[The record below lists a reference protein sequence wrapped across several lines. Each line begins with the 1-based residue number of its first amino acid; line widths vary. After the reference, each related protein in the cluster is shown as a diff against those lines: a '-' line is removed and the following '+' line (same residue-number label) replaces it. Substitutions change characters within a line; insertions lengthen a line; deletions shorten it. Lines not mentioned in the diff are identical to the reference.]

1 MKVTLNFTVNVCV
14 DDDNRKYEI
23 NSDNEKIAQL
33 LNLLADLGVS
43 NLQKQSCKNITVKEL
58 LDLYASAKMLK
69 NNSVLSIYLAFKQL
83 IRHDNYLNM
92 DISELSPSMIIT
104 DCKSSSMN
112 TKHHYLAQMSAVLN
126 FAVKKGYLSVNFL
139 KNFREEYGI
148 YKKRISMRKAF
159 SCENWILID
168 DAVSVLKPFFSA
180 IHDCFFRYLHYSSI
194 SLYYLMLL
202 HMILGTRVSE
212 TLRVVRNFTPEDGTA
227 HYIYIETKTCK
238 LGEKANFRVVLS
250 DLVIYLI
257 NAVKPIAELK
267 EGTNFWCSV
276 RKSLKSRGV
285 SSLSL
290 HGTRAILRTVVDLL
304 TETKS
309 ISYQAKEVYL
319 SHDVRGRVERSYQR
333 QDFFIE
339 RYKLQIEYAK
349 FLVGTCSEDD
359 ELYNIVI
366 NDGYIEKIIDNF
378 NAIN

>member
-23 NSDNEKIAQL
+23 NSDNEKIVQL

-104 DCKSSSMN
+104 DCNSSSMN

-168 DAVSVLKPFFSA
+168 DAVEIELESV
-180 IHDCFFRYLHYSSI
+180 
-194 SLYYLMLL
+194 
-202 HMILGTRVSE
+202 
-212 TLRVVRNFTPEDGTA
+212 
-227 HYIYIETKTCK
+227 
-238 LGEKANFRVVLS
+238 
-250 DLVIYLI
+250 
-257 NAVKPIAELK
+257 
-267 EGTNFWCSV
+267 
-276 RKSLKSRGV
+276 
-285 SSLSL
+285 
-290 HGTRAILRTVVDLL
+290 
-304 TETKS
+304 
-309 ISYQAKEVYL
+309 
-319 SHDVRGRVERSYQR
+319 
-333 QDFFIE
+333 
-339 RYKLQIEYAK
+339 
-349 FLVGTCSEDD
+349 
-359 ELYNIVI
+359 
-366 NDGYIEKIIDNF
+366 
-378 NAIN
+378 

>member
-23 NSDNEKIAQL
+23 NSDNEKIVQL

-104 DCKSSSMN
+104 DCNSSSMN

-168 DAVSVLKPFFSA
+168 DAVSVLKPFLVLFT
-180 IHDCFFRYLHYSSI
+180 IVF
-194 SLYYLMLL
+194 
-202 HMILGTRVSE
+202 LG
-212 TLRVVRNFTPEDGTA
+212 
-227 HYIYIETKTCK
+227 IYTIPALACTT
-238 LGEKANFRVVLS
+238 
-250 DLVIYLI
+250 
-257 NAVKPIAELK
+257 
-267 EGTNFWCSV
+267 
-276 RKSLKSRGV
+276 
-285 SSLSL
+285 
-290 HGTRAILRTVVDLL
+290 
-304 TETKS
+304 
-309 ISYQAKEVYL
+309 
-319 SHDVRGRVERSYQR
+319 
-333 QDFFIE
+333 
-339 RYKLQIEYAK
+339 
-349 FLVGTCSEDD
+349 
-359 ELYNIVI
+359 
-366 NDGYIEKIIDNF
+366 
-378 NAIN
+378 

>member
-23 NSDNEKIAQL
+23 NSDNEKIVQL

-104 DCKSSSMN
+104 DCNSSSMN

-202 HMILGTRVSE
+202 HMILGTRISD
-212 TLRVVRNFTPEDGTA
+212 TLVGVNEVCNYFKDKCSIVVWENEYFG
-227 HYIYIETKTCK
+227 K
-238 LGEKANFRVVLS
+238 
-250 DLVIYLI
+250 
-257 NAVKPIAELK
+257 
-267 EGTNFWCSV
+267 
-276 RKSLKSRGV
+276 
-285 SSLSL
+285 
-290 HGTRAILRTVVDLL
+290 
-304 TETKS
+304 
-309 ISYQAKEVYL
+309 
-319 SHDVRGRVERSYQR
+319 
-333 QDFFIE
+333 IE
-339 RYKLQIEYAK
+339 RNGKQFTDFPVYKNNADQITHVLKLEHLHEMFANDLK
-349 FLVGTCSEDD
+349 RMNEMHLTFDD
-359 ELYNIVI
+359 ANQSKDFTFMQKNRLNII
-366 NDGYIEKIIDNF
+366 KNKLFEQCNQLI
-378 NAIN
+378 

>member
-1 MKVTLNFTVNVCV
+1 MKITLNFSVNVCI
-14 DDDNRKYEI
+14 DDNRKYEI

-33 LNLLADLGVS
+33 LGLLADLGVS
-43 NLQKQSCKNITVKEL
+43 NLQKQSRKNITVKEL

-69 NNSVLSIYLAFKQL
+69 NNSVLSIYSSFKQL
-83 IRHDNYLNM
+83 IGHDNYLSM
-92 DISELSPSMIIT
+92 DISELSPSLIMT
-104 DCKSSSMN
+104 DCTKGSMN

-139 KNFREEYGI
+139 KNFRDEYGI
-148 YKKRISMRKAF
+148 YKKKISMRKAF

-168 DAVSVLKPFFSA
+168 DAVAALKPFFRA
-180 IHDCFFRYLHYSSI
+180 IHDCFVKYLNYSRI

-212 TLRVVRNFTPEDGTA
+212 TLRVVRNFIPEDGTS

-257 NAVKPIAELK
+257 NIVKPIAELK
-267 EGTNFWCSV
+267 EGTNFWYAV
-276 RKSLKSRGV
+276 RKSLKSQGV
-285 SSLSL
+285 YSLSL

-319 SHDVRGRVERSYQR
+319 SHDLRGKVERSYQR

-349 FLVGTCSEDD
+349 FLVGTCCEDK

-366 NDGYIEKIIDNF
+366 NDGYIEKIIDKF
-378 NAIN
+378 TSIN